1 MSNSTF
7 PRMHVSL
14 YVSNIQNSVLFYSA
28 FFNQKATKVKPGYA
42 KFVLESP
49 SLIISFVENK
59 EKINSQFGH
68 LGFQVDSAI
77 ELQSRLADAKN
88 AGLQIVEEMGVSCC
102 YAVQDKFWVMDP
114 DGYHWEVYQFT
125 EDAEFNDPRY
135 AKIELNGG
143 LVLEEVALD
152 NAQAKTQTET
162 KVNACTPGSGCC

>member
-59 EKINSQFGH
+59 EKVANQFGH

-143 LVLEEVALD
+143 LVLEEVAID
-152 NAQAKTQTET
+152 SAET
-162 KVNACTPGSGCC
+162 KVNACTPGGGCC

>member
-59 EKINSQFGH
+59 EKVANQFGH

-88 AGLQIVEEMGVSCC
+88 AGLQIVEEMGVACC

-135 AKIELNGG
+135 AKVELNGG
-143 LVLEEVALD
+143 LVLEEVAID
-152 NAQAKTQTET
+152 SAET
-162 KVNACTPGSGCC
+162 KVNACTPGGGCC

>member
-28 FFNQKATKVKPGYA
+28 FFNQKATKIKPGYA

-59 EKINSQFGH
+59 EKVANQFGH
-68 LGFQVDSAI
+68 LGFQVDSAV

-114 DGYHWEVYQFT
+114 DGNHWEVYQFT

-143 LVLEEVALD
+143 LVLEEVAID
-152 NAQAKTQTET
+152 SAET
-162 KVNACTPGSGCC
+162 KVNACTPGGGRC

>member
-1 MSNSTF
+1 MSNTPF

-14 YVSNIQNSVLFYSA
+14 YVSNIQNTVLFYSA
-28 FFNQKATKVKPGYA
+28 FFNQKVTKVKPGYA
-42 KFVLESP
+42 KFVLDSP

-68 LGFQVDSAI
+68 LGFQVDSTE
-77 ELQSRLADAKN
+77 ELQNRLDDAKN

-152 NAQAKTQTET
+152 SAQTKAQSET
-162 KVNACTPGSGCC
+162 KVNACTPGGGCC

>member
-14 YVSNIQNSVLFYSA
+14 YVSNIQNTVLFYSA

-68 LGFQVDSAI
+68 LGFQVDSAE
-77 ELQSRLADAKN
+77 ELQNRLADAKN

-152 NAQAKTQTET
+152 SAQAKTQTET
-162 KVNACTPGSGCC
+162 KVNACTPGGGCC